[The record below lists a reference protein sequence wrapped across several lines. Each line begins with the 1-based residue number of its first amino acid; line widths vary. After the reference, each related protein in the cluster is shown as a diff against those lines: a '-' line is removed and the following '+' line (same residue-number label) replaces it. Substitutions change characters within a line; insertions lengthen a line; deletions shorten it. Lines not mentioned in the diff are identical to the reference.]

1 MGGSDILFSGPCL
14 GAVLLYHP
22 HSLPVPFLVQVH
34 CDQEPCEPNCL
45 HAGFTFAH
53 QHFVHRAFICFR
65 LLFGC
70 YVTLTTSTGGEGALA
85 THPAHGSIV
94 PAAMLPRD
102 VTSSWARV
110 SVSCGGDSPSYKVYF
125 TSTTPQRGFVECTL
139 MATRHYVTVVAGV
152 DKATYCAG
160 MWLWARQ
167 GYIAGAFGSRQEHID
182 YEPSVTD
189 VARISPTIQMVEF

>member
-1 MGGSDILFSGPCL
+1 MNRTVCM
-14 GAVLLYHP
+14 H
-22 HSLPVPFLVQVH
+22 
-34 CDQEPCEPNCL
+34 
-45 HAGFTFAH
+45 GFTFALK
-53 QHFVHRAFICFR
+53 HFVHRAFICFR
-65 LLFGC
+65 LLFAC

-110 SVSCGGDSPSYKVYF
+110 SVSCGGDSPSYKVYL
-125 TSTTPQRGFVECTL
+125 TSTTPQRGFVECAL
-139 MATRHYVTVVAGV
+139 MVTRRYVTVVAGI
-152 DKATYCAG
+152 DKATYCGG